1 MNQYHKI
8 QSVFNR
14 DPEDNFKT
22 FIEGSFAKPEFE
34 VLKDINWTW
43 TEKIDGT
50 NIRVIWDGS
59 NVIFKGKTDR
69 ANLPAHLAKK
79 LRELFTVDKLEA
91 YFGHGEMNVCLYG
104 EGYGRKIQKGGNYI
118 QNDVDFIL
126 FDVRIG
132 NWWIERS
139 TVEIMARDLGI
150 NVVPIIDIGPLE
162 KAIELVK
169 QGFKS
174 TIAQN
179 KDYLAE
185 GLICKPDVELFDR
198 KGDRVITKIK
208 HKDFK

>member
-22 FIEGSFAKPEFE
+22 FIEGSFAKPEFRI
-34 VLKDINWTW
+34 LKDINWIW

-59 NVIFKGKTDR
+59 NVTFKGKTDR
-69 ANLPAHLAKK
+69 ANLPTHLVKK
-79 LRELFTVDKLEA
+79 LHELFPVDLLEKT
-91 YFGHGEMNVCLYG
+91 FGDTEVCLYG
-104 EGYGRKIQKGGNYI
+104 EGYGYKIQKGSNYI
-118 QNDVDFIL
+118 QNDVNFIL
-126 FDVRIG
+126 FDIKIG
-132 NWWIERS
+132 NWWLTREDIE
-139 TVEIMARDLGI
+139 ILAKQLNIDI
-150 NVVPIIDIGPLE
+150 VPIIDIGPLE

-179 KDYLAE
+179 ENYTAE
-185 GLICKPDVELFDR
+185 GLVCKPEIELFNR
-198 KGDRVITKIK
+198 KGERVITKIK